1 MMIQSGDS
9 NNLLGLEWKWTY
21 GELYIFN
28 GSKYTI
34 FVSPGGVSLRSLGM
48 GEVKV
53 YQITTETSLVTLS
66 YYTEKRDLMIIFL
79 RDTGSWTTTFTPMLP
94 SSCYTNDRWGGGAG
108 LMTLTR
114 RRVWRVSCVNDEEE
128 Y

>member
-9 NNLLGLEWKWTY
+9 NNLLGLEWKWRY

-34 FVSPGGVSLRSLGM
+34 FVSFPDGGVSLPSLAVG
-48 GEVKV
+48 GVKV
-53 YQITTETSLVTLS
+53 YQITTETNLVTLS

-94 SSCYTNDRWGGGAG
+94 SSCYTNDRWGAG

-128 Y
+128 